1 MDKQPDESTLP
12 PSGQSGRWQ
21 LPGHLVALF
30 IVAFNDNAA
39 KAMLLGL
46 AGYVLSTADAGR
58 WQGIAAALFAL
69 PFVLFSPVAGWLSD
83 RFSKQRI
90 LWIFLAVQLAAVT
103 LAWFMVASRSF
114 YTTLAVFFIL
124 ALQSAF
130 YSPAKQGILK
140 ELVGSRRLGLAVGW
154 MEMLTITAILVG
166 MASGR
171 LIDYTLSGTPR
182 TDHWEGAQVMIG
194 FLWATS
200 VISLIVFLPVPHTPP
215 LSHRP
220 FRASILWEHFGQLQR
235 IWNDPRLRY
244 SALGTAWFYSVG
256 SFLTP
261 VFFRMGHEIH
271 QGATGSAAAGSSMML
286 TLGAGI
292 AIGSLAAAAFSRK
305 RIELGIVP
313 LGAVG
318 MALTLLLAAALPSA
332 GWLTTA
338 NLFLMGFGGALFV
351 VPLTAFF
358 QDCADDERRGDAI
371 AGSNLLLNT
380 GALVAGL
387 LFSLL
392 AGEWN
397 WPARGC
403 LLLAGV
409 LSLGVTGFVL
419 YKLPAALLRLTG
431 LLIVRV
437 LYRTTVRGS
446 EHLPASGGALLICNH
461 ISYADA
467 VLLQYA
473 CPRPPRFMAHSN
485 FETMPFLGWA
495 MREFK
500 CIFVSPTR
508 AKEAIRKASEALDA
522 GEVVCIFP
530 EGGLTRT
537 GELQPLRPGFELIA
551 RRSGT
556 PVIPVV
562 LHGLWGSIFS
572 YAGGRY
578 FWKWPRRLPYPVQ
591 VCFGPPLENPGIES
605 AETAFRQLTETPQS

>member
-1 MDKQPDESTLP
+1 MDTQPTASDKAPGLLK
-12 PSGQSGRWQ
+12 RWK
-21 LPGHLVALF
+21 LPGHLAALF

-69 PFVLFSPVAGWLSD
+69 PFVLFSPLAGWIAD

-90 LWIFLAVQLAAVT
+90 LWVFLAIQLVAVS
-103 LAWFMVASRSF
+103 LAWFTVGAGSF
-114 YTTLAVFFIL
+114 YWTLAVFFIL
-124 ALQSAF
+124 AMQSAF

-140 ELVGSRRLGLAVGW
+140 ELVGSRRLGMAVGW
-154 MEMLTITAILVG
+154 MEMLTITAILIG
-166 MASGR
+166 MASGQ
-171 LIDYTLSGTPR
+171 LIDYTFRGEPR
-182 TDHWEGAQVMIG
+182 TDYWEGARVIIG
-194 FLWATS
+194 FLWMTS
-200 VISLIVFLPVPHTPP
+200 LLSLLVFLPVPHTPP
-215 LSHRP
+215 LSKRR
-220 FRASILWEHFGQLQR
+220 FEAKIFWEHFGQLTR

-244 SALGTAWFYSVG
+244 SALGSAWFYSVG
-256 SFLTP
+256 AFLSP
-261 VFFRMGHEIH
+261 VLFRMGHEIH
-271 QGATGSAAAGSSMML
+271 GGATGSAAEGSSMML

-292 AIGSLAAAAFSRK
+292 AVGSLAAAGLSRK

-313 LGAVG
+313 IGAAG
-318 MALTLLLAAALPSA
+318 MALTLLLASGLPA
-332 GWLTTA
+332 PGWWMTA
-338 NLFLMGFGGALFV
+338 NLTLMGFCGALFV
-351 VPLTAFF
+351 VPLTAYF
-358 QDCADDERRGDAI
+358 QDCAEDERRGDAI
-371 AGSNLLLNT
+371 AGSNLLLNI
-380 GALVAGL
+380 GAFGAGL

-397 WPARGC
+397 WPSRTC
-403 LLLAGV
+403 LLLAGI

-431 LLIVRV
+431 LVVVRI

-446 EHLPASGGALLICNH
+446 EHLPAAGGTLLICNH

-485 FETMPFLGWA
+485 LETMPFLGWA

-500 CIFVSPTR
+500 CIFVSPSR
-508 AKEAIRKASEALDA
+508 AKEAIRKASDALDG

-537 GELQPLRPGFELIA
+537 GELQPLRSGFELIA
-551 RRSGT
+551 RRSQT

-562 LHGLWGSIFS
+562 LRGLWGSIFS
-572 YAGGRY
+572 FERGRF
-578 FWKWPRRLPYPVQ
+578 FWKWPRRIPYPVTIT
-591 VCFGPPLENPGIES
+591 FGPALQSPDVES
-605 AETAFRQLTETPQS
+605 AEAAFRELEADS